1 MPLSSRDCAH
11 WDFRGLHK
19 EIMGHPPLQSRQS
32 RIRAAVPDGHKA
44 ALANGLARISPKV
57 LIART

>member
-1 MPLSSRDCAH
+1 
-11 WDFRGLHK
+11 
-19 EIMGHPPLQSRQS
+19 MGHPPLQSRQS

-57 LIART
+57 LIARTSA